1 MCGLD
6 VPEAKLENFSKTGS
20 TFLIKRFDRDGE
32 KRIHFAS
39 AMTLLGKND
48 DASAADGSSYL
59 DIVSLIR
66 KYGATPKKD
75 LLELGCVFRGIPFFY
90 LDLPKYG
97 TERT

>member
-48 DASAADGSSYL
+48 DVRKRQVVCDVAKSNVTVQAGAMQLPAMKAYL
-59 DIVSLIR
+59 
-66 KYGATPKKD
+66 T
-75 LLELGCVFRGIPFFY
+75 
-90 LDLPKYG
+90 
-97 TERT
+97 

>member
-1 MCGLD
+1 MMRGLD

-66 KYGATPKKD
+66 KYGLT
-75 LLELGCVFRGIPFFY
+75 RGEIERMSPAMKAY
-90 LDLPKYG
+90 L
-97 TERT
+97 T